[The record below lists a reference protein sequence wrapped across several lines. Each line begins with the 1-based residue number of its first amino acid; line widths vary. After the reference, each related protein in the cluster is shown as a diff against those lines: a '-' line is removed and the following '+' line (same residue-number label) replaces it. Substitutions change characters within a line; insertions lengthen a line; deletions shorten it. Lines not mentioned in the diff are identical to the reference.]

1 MAWAEAVTAISTAII
16 AVILIFTGMALISWM
31 GDVRKL
37 TSDLTRLTGS
47 LDHDI
52 RPTLQT
58 VRKLADDASSVVGI
72 VRTEIGAIVKTSRG
86 LRRRVDETV
95 DSVEERLQDLDAL
108 LDVVLGEV
116 EDTALDV
123 AAALRTARRGG
134 SIVRRVKR
142 AVLGRRR

>member
-1 MAWAEAVTAISTAII
+1 MVWAEAVTAISTAII
-16 AVILIFTGMALISWM
+16 ALILAFTGIALISWM

-37 TSDLTRLTGS
+37 TSELTRLTAS

-58 VRKLADDASSVVGI
+58 VRKLTDDASSVVGT

-86 LRRRVDETV
+86 LRQRVDKTV

-108 LDVVLGEV
+108 LDVVLTEV

-134 SIVRRVKR
+134 SILRRVKR
-142 AVLGRRR
+142 ALLGRRR